1 MREFTRI
8 TLRLLMCLFLLVGC
22 GANIY
27 YLSEVTD
34 DNDYASYRRK
44 AKTRHSVTYD
54 SNGYNEYQQPQ
65 SIIEYDTL
73 KVDLTEDYP
82 IQLREFHY

>member
-1 MREFTRI
+1 
-8 TLRLLMCLFLLVGC
+8 MCLFLLVGC

-34 DNDYASYRRK
+34 DNEYARYSRK
-44 AKTRHSVTYD
+44 AKTHHSVTYD

-65 SIIEYDTL
+65 STIEDDTL

-82 IQLREFHY
+82 RPVREFRY

>member
-8 TLRLLMCLFLLVGC
+8 TLRVLMCLFLLVGC

-34 DNDYASYRRK
+34 DNEYASYRRK

-65 SIIEYDTL
+65 SNIEDDTL
-73 KVDLTEDYP
+73 TVDLTEDYQRP
-82 IQLREFHY
+82 VREFRY